1 MGREVQILTAVR
13 LNNFQ
18 SMIEQEV
25 AVVLSS
31 SAVDIETVKINL
43 VIGVALENIS
53 QKFLLNLKKSDDYK
67 NLTTI

>member
-1 MGREVQILTAVR
+1 MGREIQILTAVR

-18 SMIEQEV
+18 LMIEQEV

>member
-1 MGREVQILTAVR
+1 MGREIQILTAVR

>member
-53 QKFLLNLKKSDDYK
+53 QRFLLNLKKTDDYK

>member
-1 MGREVQILTAVR
+1 MGREIQILTAVR

-31 SAVDIETVKINL
+31 SAVDTETVKINL

>member
-25 AVVLSS
+25 AAVLLS

-53 QKFLLNLKKSDDYK
+53 QRFLLNLKKSDDYK

>member
-1 MGREVQILTAVR
+1 MGREVKILTAVR

-25 AVVLSS
+25 TAVLSS
-31 SAVDIETVKINL
+31 SAVDIETVKTNL

-53 QKFLLNLKKSDDYK
+53 QRFLLNLKKSDDYK

>member
-53 QKFLLNLKKSDDYK
+53 QKFLLNLKKTDDYK

>member
-25 AVVLSS
+25 TAVLSS
-31 SAVDIETVKINL
+31 SAVDIETVKTNL

>member
-1 MGREVQILTAVR
+1 MGREIQILKAVR

-25 AVVLSS
+25 AVILSS

>member
-31 SAVDIETVKINL
+31 SAVDIETVKTNL

>member
-25 AVVLSS
+25 TAVLSS
-31 SAVDIETVKINL
+31 SAVDIETVKTNL

-53 QKFLLNLKKSDDYK
+53 QKFLLNLKKTDDYK

>member
-1 MGREVQILTAVR
+1 MGREVQILTTVR

-25 AVVLSS
+25 AVILSS

-43 VIGVALENIS
+43 VIGIALENIS
-53 QKFLLNLKKSDDYK
+53 QRFLLNLKKTDDYK

>member
-1 MGREVQILTAVR
+1 MGREIQILTAVR
-13 LNNFQ
+13 LNNFE

-53 QKFLLNLKKSDDYK
+53 QKFLLNLKKTDDYK

>member
-1 MGREVQILTAVR
+1 
-13 LNNFQ
+13 
-18 SMIEQEV
+18 MIEQEV
-25 AVVLSS
+25 VAVLSS

-53 QKFLLNLKKSDDYK
+53 QRFLLNLKKSDDYK

>member
-25 AVVLSS
+25 AAVLSS

-53 QKFLLNLKKSDDYK
+53 QRFLLNLKKSDDYK